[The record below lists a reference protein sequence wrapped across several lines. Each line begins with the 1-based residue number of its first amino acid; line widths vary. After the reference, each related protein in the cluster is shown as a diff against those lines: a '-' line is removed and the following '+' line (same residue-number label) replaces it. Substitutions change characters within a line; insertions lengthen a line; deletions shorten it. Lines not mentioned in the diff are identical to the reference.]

1 MGEWGILATKVRGLP
16 WPCSPSVPPRRSFGK
31 QGQLESGRR
40 VVNLATDSTDYEI
53 IIINDGSTDSSV
65 EIAKRTAPGAMIINQ
80 KNQGLTKA
88 LNNGLHHCRGKYIAR
103 IDCFDMAYPHRLEKQ
118 IEMLENNPDVGA
130 VGGHIVYYEDGINIG
145 LCKYPTSE
153 DEIELEI
160 LSGNCPLP
168 HSGATIRKS
177 VLNAIGSYD
186 PFYNGREDFELWS
199 RLSLVSK
206 LRNVDAPIMRILST
220 PSGISFSGGKRNY
233 LVSLALKERAGKKQY
248 GTTWQNPDLRLEVQN
263 HSIEAKR
270 SINNEKHKRR
280 LLSIFYVKRAGFLLR
295 SGSKKSAFR
304 EYFNSIQNDLLFTK
318 AWLGIFR
325 TILIPHKI
333 DKWLVKKYKLLKAKK
348 S

>member
-1 MGEWGILATKVRGLP
+1 MKEKLVSFLIPMYNAQNGIKKTLD
-16 WPCSPSVPPRRSFGK
+16 SIHNQSF
-31 QGQLESGRR
+31 Q
-40 VVNLATDSTDYEI
+40 DYEI
-53 IIINDGSTDSSV
+53 IIVNDGSTDDSA
-65 EIAKRTAPGAMIINQ
+65 EIVKKTSPGATLINQ

-118 IEMLENNPDVGA
+118 IEMLETNPEVGA
-130 VGGHIVYYEDGINIG
+130 VGGHIIYYEDGVDIG

-160 LSGNCPLP
+160 LSGNCPIP
-168 HSGATIRKS
+168 HSGVTIRKS
-177 VLNAIGSYD
+177 ALNAVGNYD

-199 RLSLVSK
+199 RLSLISK

-233 LVSLALKERAGKKQY
+233 LVSLALKERQGKKQY
-248 GTTWQNPDLRLEVQN
+248 GITWQNTDLRLEVQY
-263 HSIEAKR
+263 HPTEAER
-270 SINNEKHKRR
+270 STDNEKDRKK

-295 SGSKKSAFR
+295 SGSKKNAFR
-304 EYFNSIQNDLLFTK
+304 EYIKSIQNDLFFTK

-325 TILIPHKI
+325 TVLIPHKV
-333 DKWLVKKYKLLKAKK
+333 DRWLVNKYKLFKTKR